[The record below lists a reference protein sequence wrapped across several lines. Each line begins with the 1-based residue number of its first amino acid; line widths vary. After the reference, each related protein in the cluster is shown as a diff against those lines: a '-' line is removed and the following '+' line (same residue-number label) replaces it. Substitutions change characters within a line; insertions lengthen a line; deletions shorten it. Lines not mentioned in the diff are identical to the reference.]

1 VIKPILRRAV
11 KFGITGLIVTA
22 CHAAYAATAIELN
35 GWTPQAANGL
45 AFLFATL
52 VSYLLNTRW
61 SFSARPSGQSFAR
74 FWVVCGLGLAQ
85 SMGIASAVERAGEPY
100 PVGIALIA
108 VTVPPV
114 SFLLHS
120 LWTYRGKATGALANA
135 PVPLPRPA
143 PARRKRGGTPRRA
156 RRRS

>member
-1 VIKPILRRAV
+1 MIKPVLRRAI
-11 KFGITGLIVTA
+11 KFGISGIVVTA

-35 GWTPQAANGL
+35 AWTPPAANGL

-61 SFSARPSGQSFAR
+61 SFSAQPCRQSFLR
-74 FWVVCGLGLAQ
+74 FWVVCGLGLVQ
-85 SMGIASAVERAGEPY
+85 SMAIAAAVERAGEPY

-114 SFLLHS
+114 SFVLHS
-120 LWTYRGKATGALANA
+120 VWTYR
-135 PVPLPRPA
+135 
-143 PARRKRGGTPRRA
+143 RRQSGFGSP
-156 RRRS
+156 SV